1 MEYLCRNISKEKWRL
16 VDIGKVIVSCAEV
29 RAELCRLDEV
39 QQLGVGKNK
48 TLVVPKSMFVGNPQT
63 EFADIDLLTSYEA
76 ERYRAEVVG
85 RLLGCSS
92 VTHEGIDTVKI
103 FGRKYGDVSILLDS
117 QSLSK
122 FDSIIFS
129 QRLDKDLRRMN
140 AIVAYCL
147 GEGRYFCASSF
158 EFMEYYAN
166 RFIKDRVMVS
176 KEVFK

>member
-1 MEYLCRNISKEKWRL
+1 M
-16 VDIGKVIVSCAEV
+16 
-29 RAELCRLDEV
+29 

-48 TLVVPKSMFVGNPQT
+48 TLVVPKSMFVGNALT

-76 ERYRAEVVG
+76 ERYSAEEVG

-92 VTHEGIDTVKI
+92 VTHEGIDTEKVL
-103 FGRKYGDVSILLDS
+103 GRKHGECSVLLDS

-129 QRLDKDLRRMN
+129 QRLDKDLRRRN

-147 GEGRYFCASSF
+147 GEGRYFCVSSF
-158 EFMEYYAN
+158 EFMEQYAD
-166 RFIKDRVMVS
+166 RFIKDRVRVS
-176 KEVFK
+176 QGVFK